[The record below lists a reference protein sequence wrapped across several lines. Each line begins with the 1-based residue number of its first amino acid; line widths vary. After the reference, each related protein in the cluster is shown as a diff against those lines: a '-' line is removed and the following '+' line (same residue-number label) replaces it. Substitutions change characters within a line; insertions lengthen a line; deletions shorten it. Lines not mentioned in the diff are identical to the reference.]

1 MPSSAAGPAAAVKLI
16 LAPHALQDLMRIEQA
31 LWRERGPQAAP
42 VFAFLLDGL
51 QSLAGQPGVGRP
63 VGDGLR
69 ELAIRRGRD
78 HYLAR
83 YHYDAP
89 RQRVLVLCLRGK
101 AELICHCGEA
111 H

>member
-1 MPSSAAGPAAAVKLI
+1 MPSSAAAGPAAAVKLI

-69 ELAIRRGRD
+69 ELAIRQGRD

-83 YHYDAP
+83 YHYDA
-89 RQRVLVLCLRGK
+89 
-101 AELICHCGEA
+101 H
-111 H
+111 

>member
-1 MPSSAAGPAAAVKLI
+1 MPFSAALTAAVRLI
-16 LAPHALQDLMRIEQA
+16 LAPHALQDLMRIEQT
-31 LWRERGPQAAP
+31 LWCERGPQAAP
-42 VFAFLLDGL
+42 VFTFLLDGL
-51 QSLAGQPGVGRP
+51 QSLSAQPGVGRP

-69 ELAIRRGRD
+69 ELDIRRGRD

>member
-1 MPSSAAGPAAAVKLI
+1 MPLSAALTAAVRLI
-16 LAPHALQDLMRIEQA
+16 LAPHALQDLMRIEQT
-31 LWRERGPQAAP
+31 LWCERGPQAAP
-42 VFAFLLDGL
+42 VFTFLLDGL
-51 QSLAGQPGVGRP
+51 QSLSAP
-63 VGDGLR
+63 VGAGRR
-69 ELAIRRGRD
+69 ERAIRRGRD